1 MITNP
6 IALSTCCCSRRHK
19 HAYAILEEIAEQGF
33 EYTELSH
40 GIRITLVP
48 GIHKALQGGVI
59 KAISVHD
66 FCPLPH
72 GTQHPASNLYEPSSL
87 DSRERKQWLTYSS
100 RPIDFAAEVGAKYA
114 VIHLGSVHF
123 FFKGAAAKVHKYLE
137 NQTVGD
143 PFGDV
148 NYQKV
153 LQKALGSI
161 RKKQK
166 KHMDQ
171 LRRSLDELISL
182 AEAKGI
188 ILGFENREDLEELP
202 MDDEMPALLD
212 HYADCPYVGYWYDP
226 GHSQE
231 KSDLGVISPE
241 DNLKAAGKHL
251 AGVHFQD
258 DTEEGKVHRAIGKG
272 VVDFDPIFQYLKPET
287 PCILELT
294 PSSTAQGILDSKKFL
309 EQKLDT

>member
-1 MITNP
+1 M
-6 IALSTCCCSRRHK
+6 
-19 HAYAILEEIAEQGF
+19 LEEIAEMGF

-48 GIHKALQGGVI
+48 GINKAVHEGVI
-59 KAISVHD
+59 KVISVHN

-72 GTQHPASNLYEPSSL
+72 GTQHPAPNLYEPSSL
-87 DSRERKQWLTYSS
+87 DSREGKQWLTYSS
-100 RPIDFAAEVGAKYA
+100 RTIDFAAEVGAKYA

-123 FFKGAAAKVHKYLE
+123 FFKGAAAKVHQYL
-137 NQTVGD
+137 NSNSVTD
-143 PFGDV
+143 SFGDA

-153 LQKALGSI
+153 LQKALSKI
-161 RKKQK
+161 RKKQV

-171 LRRSLDELISL
+171 LRRSLDELIPL

-202 MDDEMPALLD
+202 MDEEMPALLD

-241 DNLKAAGKHL
+241 DNLRASGKHL

-258 DTEEGKVHRAIGKG
+258 YTEEGKAHRAIGEG
-272 VVDFDPIFQYLKPET
+272 VVDFEPIFQYLKPET

-294 PSSTAQGILDSKKFL
+294 PSSTEKGILASKKFL
-309 EQKLDT
+309 EERLDK

>member
-1 MITNP
+1 M
-6 IALSTCCCSRRHK
+6 
-19 HAYAILEEIAEQGF
+19 LEEIAEMGF

-48 GIHKALQGGVI
+48 GIHKAVQREVI
-59 KAISVHD
+59 KVISVHN

-72 GTQHPASNLYEPSSL
+72 GTQRPAPNLYEPSSL

-100 RPIDFAAEVGAKYA
+100 RTIDFAAEVGAKYA

-123 FFKGAAAKVHKYLE
+123 FFKGAAAKVHQYLE
-137 NQTVGD
+137 THTVTDPLGD
-143 PFGDV
+143 A

-153 LQKALGSI
+153 LQKALGKI
-161 RKKQK
+161 RKKK
-166 KHMDQ
+166 EKHMDQ
-171 LRRSLDELISL
+171 LRRSLDELIPL

-188 ILGFENREDLEELP
+188 ILGIENREDLEELP
-202 MDDEMPALLD
+202 IDEEMPALLD

-231 KSDLGVISPE
+231 KFDLGVTSPE
-241 DNLKAAGKHL
+241 DNLKASGKHL

-258 DTEEGKVHRAIGKG
+258 YTKDGKAHRPIGEGI
-272 VVDFDPIFQYLKPET
+272 VDFDPIFHYLKPET

-294 PSSTAQGILDSKKFL
+294 PSSTRTGILASKEFL
-309 EQKLDT
+309 EQKLDK

>member
-1 MITNP
+1 M
-6 IALSTCCCSRRHK
+6 
-19 HAYAILEEIAEQGF
+19 LEEIAGMGF

-40 GIRITLVP
+40 GVRITLVP
-48 GIHKALQGGVI
+48 GINKALQEGVI
-59 KAISVHD
+59 KVISVHN

-72 GTQHPASNLYEPSSL
+72 GTQHAAPNLYQPSSL
-87 DSRERKQWLTYSS
+87 DARERKQWLTYSS
-100 RPIDFAAEVGAKYA
+100 KTIDFAAEVGAKYA

-123 FFKGAAAKVHKYLE
+123 FFKGAAAKVHRYLE
-137 NQTVGD
+137 NYTVADPLGD
-143 PFGDV
+143 A

-153 LQKALGSI
+153 LQKALGKI
-161 RKKQK
+161 RKKK
-166 KHMDQ
+166 EKHMDQ
-171 LRRSLDELISL
+171 LRRSLDALIPL

-202 MDDEMPALLD
+202 MDEEMPALLD

-241 DNLKAAGKHL
+241 DNLKASGKHL

-258 DTEEGKVHRAIGKG
+258 YTEDGKAHRAIGEG
-272 VVDFDPIFQYLKPET
+272 IVDFDPIFKYLKPET

-294 PSSTAQGILDSKKFL
+294 PSSTETGILASRKFL
-309 EQKLDT
+309 EEKLDK